1 MAAAAEISTPVDAIL
16 PSSGS
21 GSSIKKPVKG
31 TVKKPCFG
39 CDCGDEEVVI
49 DDHGL
54 KVEGY
59 PVRKLEC
66 WMIL

>member
-39 CDCGDEEVVI
+39 CDCGDEECDCCICVV
-49 DDHGL
+49 
-54 KVEGY
+54 
-59 PVRKLEC
+59 
-66 WMIL
+66 M